1 MNGTA
6 QELGQT
12 ISPERIKVSKLLY
25 KFAWVIEILAVTIGL
40 SIAFMQMFTS
50 FDEMTSEGES
60 LGGAGVLNIVIAG
73 LPFVMVAVVELTKIP
88 FTEAFYKTSRLLWKW
103 TFGLSLLFIAFITFE
118 SAINGFERNFNAMT
132 YGIDKYKKELTA
144 VDEEIPKLVSRREEV
159 DSLTADAIE
168 EDFNERQKVLSEE
181 KDAQV
186 SAIQQRISTLRSSVK
201 TESAD
206 LKRKQIQEKKSQIQD
221 LLNERNSELKVQA
234 ELAKSQL
241 DGADAEISINRRNLQ
256 NQLAIEQS
264 RLTTT
269 ETNGKREIEDASI
282 FSERATRERVESE
295 IESQRNK
302 VEMLRQQLNGLNALE
317 LQNQIRAENQ
327 EATKRIRET
336 YQSQIT
342 SIEEQ
347 VEMLTRELNQ
357 MIGSREKDIEQLISN
372 HQTEIVAVEKQYAS
386 QQQENEQYRKEQY
399 EALQNNKS
407 ISSQLTDEIETL
419 RSLRL
424 ELRNTIN
431 IKVGDNQIFRMAQ
444 WAYDKDSA
452 ADLSRDEVSTIA
464 AIWFGSLATLIAF
477 TGIMLAL
484 ASFVIGDPSLPN
496 KGEKKNSSATARAF
510 NSFRRYLIYRRRLNR
525 QPIIKEIPKE
535 VIQEVPVTK
544 VQLTEKPV
552 EIIKREIVH
561 VPMYTNDPE
570 LLKRNPDVDL

>member
-1 MNGTA
+1 
-6 QELGQT
+6 
-12 ISPERIKVSKLLY
+12 
-25 KFAWVIEILAVTIGL
+25 
-40 SIAFMQMFTS
+40 
-50 FDEMTSEGES
+50 
-60 LGGAGVLNIVIAG
+60 
-73 LPFVMVAVVELTKIP
+73 
-88 FTEAFYKTSRLLWKW
+88 
-103 TFGLSLLFIAFITFE
+103 
-118 SAINGFERNFNAMT
+118 
-132 YGIDKYKKELTA
+132 
-144 VDEEIPKLVSRREEV
+144 
-159 DSLTADAIE
+159 
-168 EDFNERQKVLSEE
+168 
-181 KDAQV
+181 
-186 SAIQQRISTLRSSVK
+186 
-201 TESAD
+201 
-206 LKRKQIQEKKSQIQD
+206 
-221 LLNERNSELKVQA
+221 
-234 ELAKSQL
+234 
-241 DGADAEISINRRNLQ
+241 
-256 NQLAIEQS
+256 
-264 RLTTT
+264 
-269 ETNGKREIEDASI
+269 
-282 FSERATRERVESE
+282 
-295 IESQRNK
+295 
-302 VEMLRQQLNGLNALE
+302 
-317 LQNQIRAENQ
+317 
-327 EATKRIRET
+327 
-336 YQSQIT
+336 
-342 SIEEQ
+342 
-347 VEMLTRELNQ
+347 

-424 ELRNTIN
+424 DLRNTIN

-570 LLKRNPDVDL
+570 LLKRNPDVEL